1 MGAFLYPV
9 VAAASAITSLFYPLV
24 ARSSPGVSNV
34 LERRSPRM
42 LRQYIGSL
50 SYILVSTRTVFGMEG
65 ELADVVRRSGRVIVV
80 NIGVIVV
87 TIALGTFALNYASD
101 LARGIN
107 TQQGMFGVIV
117 SCIAVLLCIPP
128 SVFIWRALQRMT
140 DGLSAFIF
148 RRDLSNL
155 RLLNRGG
162 LHIIL
167 RNSIL
172 IVIVFLLAIWS
183 LPLISRLVVLGSFST
198 PIAVFALIGCVALL
212 WRVSFK
218 IHGLME
224 TTFSHT
230 FLGEDER
237 E

>member
-1 MGAFLYPV
+1 MLW
-9 VAAASAITSLFYPLV
+9 
-24 ARSSPGVSNV
+24 RSVP
-34 LERRSPRM
+34 PRL
-42 LRQYIGSL
+42 LRQYVGNL
-50 SYILVSTRTVFGMEG
+50 SYILISTRTVFGMEG
-65 ELADVVRRSGRVIVV
+65 EVANVVRRSGRVIIA
-80 NIGVIVV
+80 NFGVIVV
-87 TIALGTFALNYASD
+87 TIALGTVALNYAAELS
-101 LARGIN
+101 RGLN
-107 TQQGMFGVIV
+107 TQQGMLGLIV
-117 SCIAVLLCIPP
+117 SCIVVLLCIPP

-148 RRDLSNL
+148 RRNLSDL

-172 IVIVFLLAIWS
+172 LVIVVMLVIWS
-183 LPLISRLVVLGSFST
+183 LPLLSQLVVLGSFST
-198 PIAVFALIGCVALL
+198 PIAIFALIGVVALL

-230 FLGEDER
+230 FLGGGDDAD
-237 E
+237 